1 MSTPSPFREVIT
13 GRVKTLNWKLG
24 GMVTHHLELGGDPKM
39 PGFDK
44 DDVDTTKLVQ
54 TVEKSRVVDF
64 VKTMGK
70 STIHTGC
77 FSK

>member
-1 MSTPSPFREVIT
+1 
-13 GRVKTLNWKLG
+13 
-24 GMVTHHLELGGDPKM
+24 MVTHHLELGGDPKI

-54 TVEKSRVVDF
+54 TVEKTVVVDF

-70 STIHTGC
+70 STIHNGC
-77 FSK
+77 FSKWDLILTYQESIRWLFPELFEVSST